1 MIMAMMS
8 CSLKKAFTSRNK
20 KLAVSREAFIILF
33 VVRDMNHKV
42 KVAKGIFGFVFEN
55 RDKFDT
61 NVYRTLTHDLG
72 IIIRGDKLAMPYTA
86 GKETVM
92 EEFLATS

>member
-1 MIMAMMS
+1 M
-8 CSLKKAFTSRNK
+8 N
-20 KLAVSREAFIILF
+20 
-33 VVRDMNHKV
+33 NHKV

-92 EEFLATS
+92 EDYVHEVGADVMDRFLSLSAN

>member
-1 MIMAMMS
+1 
-8 CSLKKAFTSRNK
+8 
-20 KLAVSREAFIILF
+20 
-33 VVRDMNHKV
+33 MNHRV

-55 RDKFDT
+55 RDKLDM

-86 GKETVM
+86 DKVELM
-92 EEFLATS
+92 EELMADRPDATVAGN

>member
-1 MIMAMMS
+1 
-8 CSLKKAFTSRNK
+8 
-20 KLAVSREAFIILF
+20 
-33 VVRDMNHKV
+33 MNHRV

-55 RDKFDT
+55 RDKLDT

-86 GKETVM
+86 DKVELM
-92 EEFLATS
+92 EELMADRPDATVAGN